1 LAVKDSALVAVL
13 DGAVAADVLTAFLD
27 HARDDIIIDRIQE
40 GFAADDLDQAIERR
54 LDLGVA
60 QD

>member
-13 DGAVAADVLTAFLD
+13 DGAVAADVLAAFLD
-27 HARDDIIIDRIQE
+27 HARDDIIIDRMQE